1 VERGLALVLPV
12 ALLSVLV
19 AAAPSPE
26 DARGALARAVALHQ
40 KGDLEGAVAAYR
52 ESLALA
58 PSVEARSNL
67 GAALAALGR
76 YREAIEAYRGALAMA
91 PGNGSIRYNLAL
103 AHYKSDDLSSAADEL
118 ETLHAA
124 QPGDLRATLLLA
136 DCRLRLAQFTRV
148 EELLRPVVD
157 ADPDNRAAL
166 YALGMALLS
175 DGRVEDGQPLV
186 DRLLR
191 GDDSAEAHYLLGW
204 MAFSAGDAAKAV
216 RELARALELN
226 PTLPSLRSHYGRAL
240 LYTGD
245 VDGAIAAFREALA
258 ESPNDYDA
266 NYHLAGILATRRKL
280 AEARPHAERAVM
292 LHPRSEAARS
302 LLAGLDDPSRLPQP
316 EDYSPLVGA
325 KAPDVRLRL
334 PGGGARRLSSLRGK
348 PVLLAFGSLTCPQLR
363 NGVPLLNELHER
375 YGRSVTFLLVYI
387 REAHAAD
394 GSSPLPLNERLGM
407 SVAEARSLEERAR
420 SAALCRKRLSIPYE
434 AVLDGMEGDVEK
446 AFAAFPSRAYVIDR
460 EGVVTF
466 SMGLDEQRLRPE
478 ALQAALEAVAR

>member
-1 VERGLALVLPV
+1 MKPGLALLP
-12 ALLSVLV
+12 AVLV
-19 AAAPSPE
+19 GALATASPQE
-26 DARGALARAVALHQ
+26 DARAALARAVALHQ
-40 KGDLEGAVAAYR
+40 AGNLEAAVAAYR

-76 YREAIEAYRGALAMA
+76 YQEAIEAYRGALAMS

-103 AHYKSDDLSSAADEL
+103 AHYNADDVAAAAGEL
-118 ETLHAA
+118 ETLHQA
-124 QPGDLRATLLLA
+124 QPQELRATLLLA
-136 DCRLRLAQFTRV
+136 DCRLRLGEFHRV

-157 ADPDNRAAL
+157 ADPENRAAL
-166 YALGMALLS
+166 YVLGMALLS
-175 DGRVEDGQPLV
+175 DGRVEEGQPLV

-191 GDDSAEAHYLLGW
+191 GEDSAEAHYLLGW

-226 PTLPSLRSHYGRAL
+226 PKLPSLRSHYGRAL

-258 ESPNDYDA
+258 ESPNDFDA
-266 NYHLAGILATRRKL
+266 NYTLAGILANRRQL
-280 AEARPHAERAVM
+280 EEARPHAERAVL
-292 LHPRSEAARS
+292 LHPRSEMARA
-302 LLAGLDDPSRLPQP
+302 LVAGLDDPSRLPRP
-316 EDYSPLVGA
+316 EDYSPLVGS
-325 KAPDVRLRL
+325 KAPDVQLRL
-334 PGGGARRLSSLRGK
+334 PGGGTRRLSSLRGK
-348 PVLLAFGSLTCPQLR
+348 PVLLAIGSLTCPQFR
-363 NGVPLLNELHER
+363 NGAPLLNELHRR
-375 YGRSVTFLLVYI
+375 YGGSVTFLLVYI

-407 SVAEARSLEERAR
+407 SVPEARSLEERAGT
-420 SAALCRKRLSIPYE
+420 AALCRKRLSIPYE

-446 AFAAFPSRAYVIDR
+446 AFDAFPSRAFVVDR
-460 EGVVTF
+460 EGTVTF

-478 ALQAALEAVAR
+478 ALQAALEAVVR